1 MSAIIIP
8 VSGAISIHGE
18 TPKPFKFKGLPVH
31 KFEGGRY
38 DLCVGAGEVNASLL
52 HEVLRGDFV
61 EYKKPSAPEEL
72 EGWNAERDA
81 FEAFFGDVKAAG
93 ERFMPVLNELSVV
106 ARSRER
112 IWRLDYTEGD
122 MERIRKQVGILDHW
136 REVCEGLLK
145 ISWKLI
151 GAGYSNPTV
160 SMVRLVEELMED
172 TTRETIYAQ
181 TLIKHR

>member
-1 MSAIIIP
+1 MSAVIIP

-18 TPKPFKFKGLPVH
+18 TYVPFEFKGLPVH
-31 KFEGGRY
+31 KFNGGRY

-81 FEAFFGDVKAAG
+81 FEAFFGVVKAAG
-93 ERFMPVLNELSVV
+93 ERFMPVLEELSVV

-136 REVCEGLLK
+136 REVCEGLL
-145 ISWKLI
+145 SLCGKLI
-151 GAGYSNPTV
+151 DAGYNKPTT
-160 SMVRLVEELMED
+160 SMVRLVEELLED

-181 TLIKHR
+181 TLFKHR